1 MTFAQL
7 YSQTIAILFP
17 QGQPEN
23 LIDSHKLFLQTALYD
38 LQKNVECLRFANRNV
53 YPSCA
58 TYFNCGMT
66 VLPAPRGEI
75 TRLLV
80 YGKDAD
86 GNPDECTKIQY
97 QQVAFSHI
105 ERYVQLHRGCGTQS
119 ILFSSALA
127 LGIFGCGWRDK
138 YRYPCPTDEGLESLP
153 SLPQGFHY
161 PQASTDLGGRARA
174 GVWAINRGR
183 IYIAPWIESTETVV
197 VEWNGIK
204 NEWGDSDLVE
214 DDKKFLQAV
223 RLNVNVQ
230 HYTEYEHNTEKLL
243 LLETQWREA
252 LKDLINDCRNSN
264 RVRED
269 LEVGGNGSGARGLG
283 TSDTAS
289 AAFYNERQSYT
300 ANCPAGQVGT
310 PVTSVVEAG
319 QVGSSLSVADAN
331 AKALTQAQADA
342 TGRLSCETAPV
353 VFLNTAQ
360 TFTAQCAGASG
371 DTPAATGNPV
381 TVTTPAGQ
389 YQSSVSQAAADA
401 AALAAATTKANS
413 QLVCTFHNAP
423 RSYTAS
429 CPTDTTGAD
438 VTVDIAA
445 AEFSSTISQDDA
457 NQLAD
462 AEAQSQATD
471 GLTCVGLPTF
481 TVGNTEQRFPATV
494 NLYCVI
500 GTPQPPAHAGTQTV
514 FGTCPANTFTALVTS
529 ATEVATLAQLN
540 QQAVARAQL
549 LASNAAILAFRQ
561 FQHFCATGP
570 VGPGGGL

>member
-1 MTFAQL
+1 MNFLEL
-7 YSQTIAILFP
+7 YNQTIAILFP

-23 LIDSHKLFLQTALYD
+23 LIDSHKLFLQTALWD
-38 LQKNVECLRFANRNV
+38 LQRNVECFRFANRNV
-53 YPSCA
+53 YPHCA
-58 TYFNCGMT
+58 TYFDCGMT
-66 VLPAPRGEI
+66 VIPAPRGEI

-80 YGKDAD
+80 YGKDAS
-86 GNPDECTKIQY
+86 GNPDECTKLEY
-97 QQVAFSHI
+97 LQVDFKHI
-105 ERYVQLHRGCGTQS
+105 ERYVQLHRGCGTNS
-119 ILFSSALA
+119 ILFSSALT

-138 YRYPCPTDEGLESLP
+138 YRYPCPTDEGLETLP

-161 PQASTDLGGRARA
+161 PQTSTDLGGRARA

-183 IYIAPWIESTETVV
+183 IYIAPWIESSETVV

-204 NEWGDSDLVE
+204 NQWGDADLVE

-289 AAFYNERQSYT
+289 AAFYNEQQSFT
-300 ANCPAGQVGT
+300 ANCPTGQVGT
-310 PVTSVVEAG
+310 PVTATVAAG
-319 QVGSSLSVADAN
+319 EIGSSLSVADAN
-331 AKALTQAQADA
+331 AKALAQAQADA
-342 TGRLSCETAPV
+342 TSRLSCEAAPTV
-353 VFLNTAQ
+353 YLNTPQ

-371 DTPAATGNPV
+371 DTPAAVGAQV

-389 YQSSVSQAAADA
+389 YQSSVSQSAADA
-401 AALAAATTKANS
+401 AALAAATSKANS
-413 QLVCTFHNAP
+413 QLACTFYNAP

-438 VTVDIAA
+438 VTINIPA
-445 AEFSSTISQDDA
+445 AEFNSVISQEDA
-457 NQLAD
+457 NQLAE
-462 AEAQSQATD
+462 AAAQSQATD
-471 GLTCVGLPTF
+471 GLACVGLPTY
-481 TVGNTEQRFPATV
+481 TIGNTEQKFPQIV
-494 NLYCVI
+494 NLYCLI
-500 GTPQPPAHAGTQTV
+500 GNPIPPAHSGPVTV
-514 FGTCPANTFTALVTS
+514 YGICPADTFTALVTS
-529 ATEVATLAQLN
+529 ATEVAARAQLN
-540 QQAVARAQL
+540 QQALTRARAL
-549 LASNAAILAFRQ
+549 SSSVAAVAFQQ
-561 FQHFCATGP
+561 FQHNCRSTP
-570 VGPGGGL
+570 IGGGGI